1 MRVAFNKPNEELP
14 LYCDSIGYHW
24 PQPPIQRSNGYYAY
38 HWLQTETG
46 TGIVTINHQ
55 RMVLGPKQGVLFRPR
70 IAHDYHPK
78 DGHNWQTAF
87 LSFNGTLCDQLAD
100 FLNLKDFIYIDRV
113 SPELASFISES
124 FNDFN
129 SSNVAAMLD
138 QSVELYKFMVLL
150 RQNKLLKNRHY
161 QDQLIAMPIIS
172 YISKHY
178 AETISNEQLAKITKY
193 SITY

>member
-150 RQNKLLKNRHY
+150 RQNKLLKKSPLSGPANRHANY
-161 QDQLIAMPIIS
+161 
-172 YISKHY
+172 
-178 AETISNEQLAKITKY
+178 
-193 SITY
+193 